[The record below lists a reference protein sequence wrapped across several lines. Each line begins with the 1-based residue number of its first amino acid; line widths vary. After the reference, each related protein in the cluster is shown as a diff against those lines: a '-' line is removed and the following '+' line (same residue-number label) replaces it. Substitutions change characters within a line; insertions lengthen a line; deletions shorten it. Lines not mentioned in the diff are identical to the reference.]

1 MKRALLAFCL
11 ICISSLLAAQGGSRI
26 KSDPAYLWAEGSG
39 ATTSKADDAALQA
52 IVRQLASTDILPAE
66 PSVRAALWHT
76 YLPDIRK
83 CCGMNVSPSGTVL
96 RYIAWA
102 DVPSVFSD
110 RWRKV
115 RELEASARAALD
127 EGRTDEARTYC
138 QWAETYLLSLPP
150 GQDALRRSVSSLRD
164 KAGEGVVSAVRLR
177 NVEAET
183 ASISRA
189 LGTPQTGRLAS
200 ARQGSSGSV
209 PGQTGHDDASGRIR
223 RQEGSGKSSGIVP
236 GQTGRSEL
244 SGRIRGHAEAGES
257 SVGNPG
263 RDDSSVG
270 NPNQTGRS
278 VPDSIPAIEAK
289 RLSVSPLAAAP
300 AGDERLPEITRL
312 HGEAPVPLESTART
326 CWKTLALGELGRVPA
341 YGFQLFW
348 RPGRLGGYVSARSH
362 FDFVGTDY
370 TCLADGQTDFGYIW
384 ASGRTRSRRTAGS
397 AGAVFQVSSW
407 LDLYA
412 GAGYGSEAVLWEDNS
427 GLWAEVR
434 DYSAAGFLSEAGAS
448 ACLGR
453 ISFSLGISCIRFS
466 RFAALVGAGIAF

>member
-223 RQEGSGKSSGIVP
+223 MQEGSGKSSGIV
-236 GQTGRSEL
+236 
-244 SGRIRGHAEAGES
+244 
-257 SVGNPG
+257 
-263 RDDSSVG
+263 
-270 NPNQTGRS
+270 PNQTGRS

-453 ISFSLGISCIRFS
+453 ISFSLGVSCIRFS

>member
-223 RQEGSGKSSGIVP
+223 MQEGSGKSSGIV
-236 GQTGRSEL
+236 
-244 SGRIRGHAEAGES
+244 
-257 SVGNPG
+257 
-263 RDDSSVG
+263 
-270 NPNQTGRS
+270 PNQTGRS

-434 DYSAAGFLSEAGAS
+434 DYSAAGFLSEAGEA

-453 ISFSLGISCIRFS
+453 ISFSLGVSCIRFS
-466 RFAALVGAGIAF
+466 RFAALVGAGIAL

>member
-236 GQTGRSEL
+236 GQTGRS
-244 SGRIRGHAEAGES
+244 
-257 SVGNPG
+257 
-263 RDDSSVG
+263 
-270 NPNQTGRS
+270 

-312 HGEAPVPLESTART
+312 HGDAPVPPESTART

-384 ASGRTRSRRTAGS
+384 ASGRTRGRRTAGS

-453 ISFSLGISCIRFS
+453 ISFSLGVSCIRFS